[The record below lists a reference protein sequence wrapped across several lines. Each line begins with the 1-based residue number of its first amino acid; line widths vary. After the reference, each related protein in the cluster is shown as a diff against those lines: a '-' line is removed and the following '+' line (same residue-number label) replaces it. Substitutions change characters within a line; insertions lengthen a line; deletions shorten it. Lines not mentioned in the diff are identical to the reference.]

1 METFKFEE
9 LPKESQQKLI
19 DKHRDWYTCDSW
31 WSDEHLVDFVEVAKE
46 AGFILT
52 KDHISWCLETRNG
65 VMFSADICLETH
77 SEGVLRHCEYDAR
90 IVTYTERRYFAC
102 GSRYMD
108 CETEISDEIA
118 DLFLSEAVALADALW
133 QRMVDDYEYLT
144 SDEAIAE
151 ALADNFYDRRFYKNG
166 DEAKVQLQQ
175 QLQQKEL
182 PLA

>member
-9 LPKESQQKLI
+9 LPKEAQQKLI

-52 KDHISWCLETRNG
+52 TDQIHWCLETRNG
-65 VMFSADICLETH
+65 VMFSADVCLETH
-77 SEGVLRHCEYDAR
+77 SEGVLRYCEYDAR
-90 IVTYTERRYFAC
+90 IVISRRIMRGYSSC

-151 ALADNFYDRRFYKNG
+151 SLAENFYDRRFYKNG
-166 DEAKVQLQQ
+166 DEAKVQ

-182 PLA
+182 SLA